1 MTFCAVSVTVF
12 LFNLS
17 LWDVGPTLVMFCVFQ
32 VDIWEERKV
41 FGSRV
46 QSLKDE
52 IMAIQGK
59 DPVCQVA
66 SNGKSANP
74 IKIAKKDAHSLRVV
88 SFSVSSIYSEC
99 LFCF

>member
-1 MTFCAVSVTVF
+1 MGLILITFCAS
-12 LFNLS
+12 
-17 LWDVGPTLVMFCVFQ
+17 Q

-59 DPVCQVA
+59 DLVFQVV

-74 IKIAKKDAHSLRVV
+74 IKIAKKDAQSLRVV
-88 SFSVSSIYSEC
+88 SFGVPSIYSAC
-99 LFCF
+99 LSLWL